1 MTRSSSP
8 PLTGHF
14 AVWVTVWVRQICYP
28 KIRTNKRE
36 NRRKSHDFHRFG
48 GASGRTWTGDL
59 LITNSRKAIKT
70 TIFRCFQH
78 FLLGNQ
84 CSLRILF
91 PLFPSAHFAVWV
103 SVWVK
108 PENPAQKL
116 RRSNQR
122 LREEH
127 LCRGLA
133 AYWLFRCP
141 TNHQIEIFLQR
152 NLVSK
157 HLATPLHGLCIRV
170 LPLNFQGP
178 SRLAHDPFNL
188 VRTHSNLPA
197 NKFQN
202 QYNSKCSWMQAAD
215 LMPLSVWT
223 VAIFCHR
230 KNFQNRLFKTRFS
243 VGLNRGIFS
252 ERREQ
257 ATQARKCK
265 WSVNFLKRASKNR
278 GPVAY
283 TVRGFFEGTPL
294 KTQKSVGL
302 NRGSYCWTKNVFP
315 TELKGF
321 RRRVTKTA
329 FCVGLNR
336 GMFWTAKIFPNFL
349 KTGCQNCDFYP
360 YQ

>member
-1 MTRSSSP
+1 MKVKSKLSVFQKRRTTKCNPRTVAPASAVCAAFAAQP
-8 PLTGHF
+8 RRVPTGSKKTGRC
-14 AVWVTVWVRQICYP
+14 ANVRERCG
-28 KIRTNKRE
+28 NGKR
-36 NRRKSHDFHRFG
+36 RR
-48 GASGRTWTGDL
+48 
-59 LITNSRKAIKT
+59 
-70 TIFRCFQH
+70 
-78 FLLGNQ
+78 
-84 CSLRILF
+84 
-91 PLFPSAHFAVWV
+91 
-103 SVWVK
+103 
-108 PENPAQKL
+108 
-116 RRSNQR
+116 RR
-122 LREEH
+122 
-127 LCRGLA
+127 A
-133 AYWLFRCP
+133 
-141 TNHQIEIFLQR
+141 
-152 NLVSK
+152 
-157 HLATPLHGLCIRV
+157 
-170 LPLNFQGP
+170 
-178 SRLAHDPFNL
+178 
-188 VRTHSNLPA
+188 SNLPT
-197 NKFQN
+197 NNFQN